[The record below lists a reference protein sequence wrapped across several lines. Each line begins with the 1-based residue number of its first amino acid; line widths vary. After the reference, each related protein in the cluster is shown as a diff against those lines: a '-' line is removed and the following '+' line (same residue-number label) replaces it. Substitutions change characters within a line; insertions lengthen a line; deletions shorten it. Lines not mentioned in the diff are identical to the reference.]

1 MTERL
6 AGSQLLVNGDL
17 IIHRAMKVVLNDV
30 YSDDHIKEYSHQR
43 ARNFANDLTGYAQG
57 AALYLNQRLTPLF
70 KEDAQHL
77 PAIRREDGTIREEAA
92 IVCQYYCTDLAS
104 HFLAMAFTT
113 MCKLPEEYTLKS
125 AMDLVVD
132 QAIKHGD
139 DIRKT
144 GIALAWLNLLL
155 LTSGLTTE
163 EEIYAKL

>member
-1 MTERL
+1 MIERVRGAEL
-6 AGSQLLVNGDL
+6 MVNGDL
-17 IIHRAMKVVLNDV
+17 VISRAMKVVLNDV
-30 YSDDHIKEYSHQR
+30 YSDDHLKEYTHQR

-57 AALYLNQRLTPLF
+57 AALYLNQRLNPLF

-77 PAIRREDGTIREEAA
+77 PSVRRQDGTVYEEAA
-92 IVCQYYCTDLAS
+92 IVSQYYCTDLAS
-104 HFLAMAFTT
+104 HFLAMSFTT

-125 AMDLVVD
+125 AIDMVVD
-132 QAIKHGD
+132 QAIQHGE